1 MLTKGC
7 LKEIEVEDYSFKKKY
22 IKQKTHLF
30 ISTNSYLCINL
41 NSLLCKPGDFVFIM
55 IYNYVT
61 SKCNKHILLLLE
73 KITKIRLRQLPFMSI
88 IIKLEKKKN
97 LNVTWAHEMMENG
110 HS

>member
-1 MLTKGC
+1 MSQRDWSRGL
-7 LKEIEVEDYSFKKKY
+7 FFQKKKY

-41 NSLLCKPGDFVFIM
+41 NSLLCKLGDFVFIM

-73 KITKIRLRQLPFMSI
+73 KNYENTTKAITFYVYNYKIG
-88 IIKLEKKKN
+88 KKKKI
-97 LNVTWAHEMMENG
+97 
-110 HS
+110 